1 MKQAMGEEE
10 VGARN
15 AAGKHAVHLAGKRWF
30 LKSSPGFLAVF
41 PIFRCRRKPVK
52 FLGNGEALEVVV
64 ELSPEAQEGGGGV
77 GKFSQATPPDGGL
90 TALPCCPEDPLLCLL

>member
-1 MKQAMGEEE
+1 MFQKKNMKQAMGEEE

-41 PIFRCRRKPVK
+41 PIFRCRRKQVK
-52 FLGNGEALEVVV
+52 FFGEWG
-64 ELSPEAQEGGGGV
+64 STRSCGR
-77 GKFSQATPPDGGL
+77 T
-90 TALPCCPEDPLLCLL
+90 